1 MMSVGI
7 VIAVA
12 AMLVACGVEPQRVPT
27 QGAEPTETRSTGRV
41 QLTSVPAQGVEPA
54 ETGTSGRVHLT
65 SVPAQGAEPPGSGI
79 VGRVSI
85 TPVPAC
91 TPWPGS
97 NRDPCERRVPWERPY
112 LKYPS
117 VALLYAEPD
126 PVPTIREAVDEGFER
141 PTQLPHQVV
150 RGIVVPGST
159 RCASQAGLAMT
170 GDYFEDQVTWLPVGI
185 HIRCFVDVSVREY
198 LVGDGPIRI
207 TIQNGLRNDDDLH
220 EDYATVPRDDAYFAD
235 ISSPL
240 ANALE
245 GYEWIFWLE
254 LPLDQASETW
264 ESSHY
269 WSVQRNED
277 NSIVAVDR
285 WSGRHSNQ
293 ETYARKLEIKLED
306 YVSNI
311 KAARRHYDQQ
321 YGGRVSASTTAPAI
335 IATAD
340 RSSLSAYLRSIGTY
354 EVEGFTPQP
363 PPPAPV
369 PTDPP
374 VGLGADLGESSQI
387 ELSWVAPSAAGV
399 TGYKVV
405 RRVPKGEFVTVV
417 ADTGSTATTYTDTS
431 APMTAGTTYIYRVLA
446 LNEYGES
453 LASNRTTVE
462 LPGPDAP
469 ADFTATN
476 YEGDVVLTWTQ
487 PGVIMP
493 SCYRIYRRAQGE
505 QSFEWVVNCWSAELR
520 SWRDDDVVSGT
531 RYIYRIV
538 PMIGYTE
545 SGATARAS
553 VRVR

>member
-1 MMSVGI
+1 MKIRLTKWAQRSKPVLPALI
-7 VIAVA
+7 VVIA
-12 AMLVACGVEPQRVPT
+12 AMLIACGVEPQRIPGQGTDPEGPGTTALIPVTTVP
-27 QGAEPTETRSTGRV
+27 P
-41 QLTSVPAQGVEPA
+41 
-54 ETGTSGRVHLT
+54 
-65 SVPAQGAEPPGSGI
+65 
-79 VGRVSI
+79 
-85 TPVPAC
+85 C

-97 NRDPCERRVPWERPY
+97 DRDPCERRVPWKWPRLVNPNV
-112 LKYPS
+112 S
-117 VALLYAEPD
+117 VTYAAPD
-126 PVPTIREAVDEGFER
+126 PVPTIRDAVDEAFER
-141 PTQLPHQVV
+141 TYKLPHQVV

-159 RCASQAGLAMT
+159 RCASQTGRALARS
-170 GDYFEDQVTWLPVGI
+170 DFEGEVLWRSDNNN
-185 HIRCFVDVSVREY
+185 IRCFVDVSVREY
-198 LVGDGPIRI
+198 LVGRGPVRI
-207 TIQNGLRNDDDLH
+207 SIVQGWRNDDH
-220 EDYATVPRDDAYFAD
+220 RYPDYGSVPRDEAYFAD
-235 ISSPL
+235 MASPL
-240 ANALE
+240 ASGFE

-254 LPLDQASETW
+254 VPLDPTSETW
-264 ESSHY
+264 ESSQY
-269 WSVQRNED
+269 WSVQRRD
-277 NSIVAVDR
+277 NGAVVAVDR
-285 WSGRHSNQ
+285 WSGGHSKQ
-293 ETYARKLEIKLED
+293 ETYADRLEIPIDRYAVE
-306 YVSNI
+306 I
-311 KAARRHYDQQ
+311 KAARQHYDEL
-321 YGGRVSASTTAPAI
+321 YGGRVSASTTSPAI

-374 VGLGADLGESSQI
+374 AGLGAELGADTRI
-387 ELSWVAPSAAGV
+387 VLSWLAPSAAGV

-417 ADTGSTATTYTDTS
+417 ADTGSTETTYTDTS
-431 APMTAGTTYIYRVLA
+431 APMTAGVTYIYRVLA

-453 LASNRTTVE
+453 LTSNRATVE

-469 ADFTATN
+469 TDFTATN

-493 SCYRIYRRAQGE
+493 SCYRIYRRTQGE